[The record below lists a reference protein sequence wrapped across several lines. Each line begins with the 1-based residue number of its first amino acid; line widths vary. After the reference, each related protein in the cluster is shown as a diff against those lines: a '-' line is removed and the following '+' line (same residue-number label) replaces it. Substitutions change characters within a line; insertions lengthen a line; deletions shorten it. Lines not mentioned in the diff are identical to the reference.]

1 MAFEGLDGIVEAH
14 RRTDA
19 VPGLSVAVAM
29 GGRVRWLRGFGMAD
43 LAAGSRARPE
53 TAYLWFSMTKIVTAT
68 AVMRLAERGVIDLDA
83 PVTDYVPPFAAV
95 RRAAAVTV
103 RHLLS
108 HSSGLANPVP
118 VRWVH
123 AAGIPGPD
131 ARAFVERLL
140 ARHRTLKFRPGERA
154 RYSNLGYLVLGE
166 AVANVTGV
174 PFTDAVR
181 ALVLDPLGMR
191 HTGFTYEECGGAAAT
206 GYQRLAAP
214 LTPLL
219 RAVLPAGIVGGR
231 HGRYVAYRPF
241 HVHGAAYGGLVGGVD
256 DAVRLAMLHLD
267 DGAAATGGHLLSPG
281 AVAAMR
287 RIVPRGGR
295 YDFGLGWYRPSGPRT
310 GPDFV
315 EHLGGG
321 SGFFTVLR
329 LYPAQRLGVVVM
341 GNTTRYDHESLLAAI
356 ARYAM
361 SRSEPAPGGTA
372 GGWLGGTPG
381 DPAR

>member
-231 HGRYVAYRPF
+231 HGRRARSS
-241 HVHGAAYGGLVGGVD
+241 GR
-256 DAVRLAMLHLD
+256 RL
-267 DGAAATGGHLLSPG
+267 G
-281 AVAAMR
+281 R
-287 RIVPRGGR
+287 PRGQGDR
-295 YDFGLGWYRPSGPRT
+295 RGVEQPESRQRQGPRPSCRCLWPPARRNLLRCVGPVADSGPRRHLERRR
-310 GPDFV
+310 GPSSPSADCWRWRSASRA
-315 EHLGGG
+315 LQD
-321 SGFFTVLR
+321 L
-329 LYPAQRLGVVVM
+329 
-341 GNTTRYDHESLLAAI
+341 SLI
-356 ARYAM
+356 HI
-361 SRSEPAPGGTA
+361 
-372 GGWLGGTPG
+372 
-381 DPAR
+381 